1 LKVGDLPV
9 RELRRR
15 LATSGLRVRI
25 GPLVVHVESPFDAV
39 ADAISLHY
47 GEHEAAGTADF
58 ADFRV
63 AVDRPAGLR
72 GWVKPQAL
80 FRFEADPPFNPLP
93 AAQAFPL
100 FEWGLNWC
108 ISSHCHQYLVLH
120 AAVVARGARA
130 LILPAPPGSGKS
142 TLCAALV
149 ARGWRLFS
157 DELALLDI
165 TSGALVPLPRPI
177 SLKNASIDVIRA
189 FWPAAAMSRVVPDT
203 LKGSVVH
210 VRPPVDSVRAGSE
223 TARPAWVGLPLYQA
237 GGRTELASLTK
248 ASAFMRLV
256 DCAFNYSIHGRAGF
270 ETLAG
275 VIADCGCFRFSY
287 GGSLDEAVRTF
298 DRLD

>member
-1 LKVGDLPV
+1 MVGNLPV

-15 LATSGLRVRI
+15 LATSGLRIRI
-25 GPLVVHVESPFDAV
+25 GPVVVHVESPFDAV
-39 ADAISLHY
+39 AEAMSLHY
-47 GEHEAAGTADF
+47 AEHEVAGTADF

-80 FRFEADPPFNPLP
+80 FRFEVNPPFNPLP

-100 FEWGLNWC
+100 LEWGLNWC

-130 LILPAPPGSGKS
+130 LILPAPAGSGKS

-157 DELALLDI
+157 DELALIDI
-165 TSGALVPLPRPI
+165 GSGDLVPLPRPI
-177 SLKNASIDVIRA
+177 CLKNASIDAIRA

-210 VRPPVDSVRAGSE
+210 VRPPADSVRAASQP
-223 TARPAWVGLPLYQA
+223 ARPAWVVLPLYQA
-237 GGRTELASLTK
+237 GGGIELSSFTK
-248 ASAFMRLV
+248 AAAFMRLV
-256 DCAFNYSIHGRAGF
+256 DCAFNYSMHGRVGF
-270 ETLAG
+270 ETLAA
-275 VIADCGCFRFSY
+275 VVADCRCFRFSY
-287 GGSLDEAVRTF
+287 GGALDDAVRAF
-298 DRLD
+298 DRLG